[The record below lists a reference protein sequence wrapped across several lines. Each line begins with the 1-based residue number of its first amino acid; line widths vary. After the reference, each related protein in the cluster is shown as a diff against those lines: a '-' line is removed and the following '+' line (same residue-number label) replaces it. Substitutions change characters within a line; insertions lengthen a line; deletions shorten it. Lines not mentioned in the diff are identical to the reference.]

1 MASVNAKAPSS
12 RKLDAWLL
20 AARPRTLVAGLVPV
34 AVGTAIAAAEDV
46 SRPGV
51 AMLAAL
57 TALLLQISANLAND
71 VFDFERGAD
80 DETRLGPPRAV
91 ATGMLSAREVRRG
104 TLIAAAA
111 AAIAGSGLIWVGGWP
126 VALAGIAS
134 IVVALAY
141 TGGPWP
147 LGYHGLGDLC
157 TFAFFGV
164 VGVAGSH
171 YVQAGA
177 LSPLALAASIP
188 IGCLVTA
195 ILVVNNVRDLESD
208 ARVGKRTLA
217 VRMGRRATRV
227 YFAALLGTAYL
238 CALVLGFSH
247 GAPRA
252 ALFPLA
258 TVVLAL
264 PLLRTVSSECDG
276 PALNAA
282 LAGTAR
288 LAGAF
293 GLLFAVG
300 WVA

>member
-1 MASVNAKAPSS
+1 MNAMHGFS
-12 RKLDAWLL
+12 RKRDAWLL
-20 AARPRTLVAGLVPV
+20 ATRPRTLVAGLVPI
-34 AVGTAIAAAEDV
+34 AVGTAIAAAEGV

-51 AMLAAL
+51 ALLAAL

-91 ATGMLSAREVRRG
+91 ATGLLSAREVRRG
-104 TLIAAAA
+104 TAIAATASA
-111 AAIAGSGLIWVGGWP
+111 LAGSGLVWIGGWP
-126 VALAGIAS
+126 VALAGAAS

-157 TFAFFGV
+157 TFLFFGV
-164 VGVAGSH
+164 VGVAGSY

-227 YFAALLGTAYL
+227 YFAALLGAAYL
-238 CALVLGFSH
+238 CALVLGFSY

-264 PLLRTVSSECDG
+264 PLLRTVTNESDG

-293 GLLFAVG
+293 GLLFAAG
-300 WVA
+300 WIA